1 MSHRLNATQLTVQYN
16 GRNRMPDELGAVA
29 WDSHGRKFRFVKSAS
44 VNTAGDVLGITS
56 TATTAG
62 AQGRGWRASRTASA
76 RNSRGA
82 VGVAIAALSSSMYGW
97 VQCAGPLG
105 TFGTLTTKMKTDKSV
120 VAGDDV
126 IKDQT
131 TAAMGDTA
139 VATGSQSGMIVGYAL
154 GSDSGSF
161 LVAGTLIDRFAT

>member
-105 TFGTLTTKMKTDKSV
+105 TFGPLPTKRSPTPSNPRSSQKTAPLIS
-120 VAGDDV
+120 ASRPNGRELCGPF
-126 IKDQT
+126 IKIQFW
-131 TAAMGDTA
+131 
-139 VATGSQSGMIVGYAL
+139 VPV
-154 GSDSGSF
+154 F
-161 LVAGTLIDRFAT
+161 LP